1 MADSPTT
8 TSHTGLMLLCID
20 LQPVFL
26 QVMSKS
32 EDLQRR
38 CAFAIQAATG
48 LGMSVVFTEQIPQKL
63 GGTSPFLLEFV
74 TSPTVFAKNTFSALA
89 EPVIRDAILSRKP
102 EHVLICGIE
111 TSVCVHQ
118 TALDALAAGLEV
130 TLLSD
135 CVGARRPDDARTC
148 IDALIRAGVHVLPS
162 ETVFYSLL
170 RDVNHVFFKS
180 YTQLVKA
187 HA

>member
-1 MADSPTT
+1 MADSTTT
-8 TSHTGLMLLCID
+8 TSQGGLLLLCID

-26 QVMSKS
+26 RAMAES
-32 EDLQRR
+32 ETIQRR
-38 CAFAIQAATG
+38 CAFAIQSATG
-48 LGMSVVFTEQIPQKL
+48 LEIPIVFTEQVPQKL
-63 GGTSPFLLEFV
+63 GGTSPALTGLAAAPIV
-74 TSPTVFAKNTFSALA
+74 LAKTTFSALA
-89 EPVIRDAILSRKP
+89 DPVIRDAILSRKP

-135 CVGARRPDDARTC
+135 CVGARRPDDARMC
-148 IDALIRAGVHVLPS
+148 IDALIRAGVNVLPS

-170 RDVNHVFFKS
+170 RDVNHAFFKR

>member
-8 TSHTGLMLLCID
+8 TSHAGLTLLCLD

-26 QVMSKS
+26 QVMTERES
-32 EDLQRR
+32 LQRR
-38 CAFAIQAATG
+38 CAFAIQAAAG
-48 LGMSVVFTEQIPQKL
+48 LGMSIVFTEQVPQKL
-63 GGTSPFLLEFV
+63 GGTSRSLIELV
-74 TSPTVFAKNTFSALA
+74 TASTVFAKNTFSALA
-89 EPVIRDAILSRKP
+89 DPVIRDVILSRKP

-162 ETVFYSLL
+162 ETIFYSLL
-170 RDVNHVFFKS
+170 RDVNHAFFKE

-187 HA
+187 YA

>member
-1 MADSPTT
+1 MADSTTT
-8 TSHTGLMLLCID
+8 TSHAGLLLLCID

-26 QVMSKS
+26 QVMAES
-32 EDLQRR
+32 ESIQRR

-48 LGMSVVFTEQIPQKL
+48 LGLSIVFTEQVPHKL
-63 GGTSPFLLEFV
+63 GGTSPALIDLV
-74 TSPTVFAKNTFSALA
+74 TSPIVFAKNTFSALA
-89 EPVIRDAILSRKP
+89 DPVIREAILFRNP
-102 EHVLICGIE
+102 EHVLVCGIE

-118 TALDALAAGLEV
+118 TALDALAAGLQV

-170 RDVNHVFFKS
+170 RDVNHPFFRG

>member
-8 TSHTGLMLLCID
+8 SSDPGLLLLCID

-26 QVMSKS
+26 RAMSES
-32 EDLQRR
+32 ESLQRR

-48 LGMSVVFTEQIPQKL
+48 MGISVVFTEQVPQKL
-63 GGTSPFLLEFV
+63 GSTAPGLIDLV
-74 TSPTVFAKNTFSALA
+74 ASPTVLAKDTFSALA
-89 EPVIRDAILSRKP
+89 DPVIRDTILSRKP

-118 TALDALAAGLEV
+118 TALDALAAGLQV

-135 CVGARRPDDARTC
+135 CVGARRPDDACTC
-148 IDALIRAGVHVLPS
+148 IAALIRAGVHVLPS

-170 RDVNHVFFKS
+170 RDVNHPFFRR

>member
-8 TSHTGLMLLCID
+8 NSSAGLLLLCID
-20 LQPVFL
+20 LQSVFL
-26 QVMSKS
+26 QVMAES
-32 EDLQRR
+32 ESIQRR
-38 CAFAIQAATG
+38 CSFAIQAANG
-48 LGMSVVFTEQIPQKL
+48 LGTSIIFTEQVPQKL
-63 GGTSPFLLEFV
+63 GGTSPSLIELV
-74 TSPTVFAKNTFSALA
+74 SSPTVFAKNTFSALA
-89 EPVIRDAILSRKP
+89 DPAIRDAILSRNP

-148 IDALIRAGVHVLPS
+148 IAALIRAGVHVLPS

-170 RDVNHVFFKS
+170 RDVNHPFFKR